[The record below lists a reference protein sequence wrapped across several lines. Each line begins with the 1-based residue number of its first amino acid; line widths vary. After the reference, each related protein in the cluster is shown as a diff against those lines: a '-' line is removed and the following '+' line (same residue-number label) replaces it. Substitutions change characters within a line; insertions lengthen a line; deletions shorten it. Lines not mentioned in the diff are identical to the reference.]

1 MRLALE
7 SLVLMICTARVN
19 IKRLYASQSGHNLVM
34 QITMAI
40 PATAQILRLANGAK
54 KVHP

>member
-1 MRLALE
+1 
-7 SLVLMICTARVN
+7 MICTARVN